1 MLYVSTHQSC
11 QINFMLLRRLGLADA
26 GDRCSAPSRAEMGRQ
41 AEPHP
46 HSTFN
51 TPTFRHQRMHRGCAT
66 PPPSSSQD
74 LVLGDSIYHVS
85 YHRRPWPLHPL
96 AVPRSAPRSAFS
108 GTTLMLHAHASI
120 APYASAIC
128 IPSSILRC
136 SMPLRCP

>member
-51 TPTFRHQRMHRGCAT
+51 TRTFRHQRMHRGCAT
-66 PPPSSSQD
+66 PPPSSSQGF
-74 LVLGDSIYHVS
+74 VLGDSTTFPIIGALGHCVRSQYLGA
-85 YHRRPWPLHPL
+85 RRAL
-96 AVPRSAPRSAFS
+96 
-108 GTTLMLHAHASI
+108 
-120 APYASAIC
+120 
-128 IPSSILRC
+128 PSLGQ
-136 SMPLRCP
+136 L